1 VLTTWDPNEDA
12 FEHFAWGVIPE
23 LADRIGRKPGDF
35 EIEHQ
40 RRRDYLAGL
49 ADAGVSDVDDVRTAI
64 DGYRAA
70 TAVPAFA
77 N

>member
-1 VLTTWDPNEDA
+1 M
-12 FEHFAWGVIPE
+12 IPE
-23 LADRIGRKPGDF
+23 LAERIGRKPGDF
-35 EIEHQ
+35 EIEHG

-49 ADAGVSDVDDVRTAI
+49 ADAGVTGVDEVRTAI